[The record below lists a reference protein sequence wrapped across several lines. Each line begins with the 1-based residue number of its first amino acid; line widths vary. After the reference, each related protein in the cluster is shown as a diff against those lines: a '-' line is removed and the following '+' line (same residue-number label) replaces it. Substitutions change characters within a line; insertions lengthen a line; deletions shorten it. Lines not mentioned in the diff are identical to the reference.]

1 MLVSERV
8 ETNAMQARLPHLE
21 VRVGEQ
27 LGEPGLRVEG
37 DLLEELLVEEVE
49 DDAVAGLLEEAPE
62 GGLQLLEAGRVGRVE
77 QQDLARVLGRLH
89 VPLGVQLGPRPLGL
103 DGGRRVQRRLRE
115 ALEGDRLVARA
126 AAVQLQ
132 APPPA
137 GRAAAAV
144 AAAAVD
150 AADGAEARED
160 EDGRAGHH
168 DVQPAALDVT
178 EMER

>member
-1 MLVSERV
+1 M
-8 ETNAMQARLPHLE
+8 PHLK

-37 DLLEELLVEEVE
+37 DLPEELLVEEVE

-89 VPLGVQLGPRPLGL
+89 VPLGVQLGPRPPRL
-103 DGGRRVQRRLRE
+103 DGGRGKRRLRE
-115 ALEGDRLVARA
+115 ALEGDCLVARA
-126 AAVQLQ
+126 AAVQLS
-132 APPPA
+132 PA
-137 GRAAAAV
+137 AILAAV

-150 AADGAEARED
+150 AADGAQARED

-168 DVQPAALDVT
+168 DVQPAALDMT
-178 EMER
+178 ETDNHL

>member
-1 MLVSERV
+1 MVSERV

-115 ALEGDRLVARA
+115 ALEGDRLVARMA

>member
-1 MLVSERV
+1 M
-8 ETNAMQARLPHLE
+8 PHLE

-27 LGEPGLRVEG
+27 LGEPRLRVEG

-89 VPLGVQLGPRPLGL
+89 VPLGVQLGPRPLRL
-103 DGGRRVQRRLRE
+103 DGGRVQRRLRE
-115 ALEGDRLVARA
+115 ALEGDRLVARMA

-132 APPPA
+132 APPAA

-178 EMER
+178 EMEEER

>member
-1 MLVSERV
+1 M
-8 ETNAMQARLPHLE
+8 PHLK

-89 VPLGVQLGPRPLGL
+89 VPLGVQLGPRPLRL
-103 DGGRRVQRRLRE
+103 DGGRVQRRLRE

-178 EMER
+178 EME